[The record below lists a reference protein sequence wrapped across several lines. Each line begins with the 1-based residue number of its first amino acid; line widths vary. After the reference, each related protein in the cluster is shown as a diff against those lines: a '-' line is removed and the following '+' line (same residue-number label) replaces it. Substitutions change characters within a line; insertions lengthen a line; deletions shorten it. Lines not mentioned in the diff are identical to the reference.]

1 MILLH
6 LSYSRYKEMAA
17 DRIGHCY
24 FFLPCAK
31 ISELGVKFANVLN
44 AVNECSIKG
53 MKLYLCK
60 GDREICRN

>member
-6 LSYSRYKEMAA
+6 LSYSRYKELAA

-31 ISELGVKFANVLN
+31 ISELGVKFANRL
-44 AVNECSIKG
+44 ERSQ
-53 MKLYLCK
+53 
-60 GDREICRN
+60 